1 MKQKLVKTAIAFF
14 GIMIAFTVL
23 SRVAYNISTP
33 IVILGKAENMEMGSN
48 IIGNGVVEAQEFVP
62 VAVEGQK
69 TIQKISVLEGQKVK
83 AGDVLYELD
92 LKKLEKE
99 IEEKKKELK
108 GLELQIE
115 SAKSAQMVA
124 EQAKAL
130 TKSQAV
136 EDYERAVQMA
146 DQEIATAETVWRE
159 AQEEY
164 RQFQGNP
171 SLYPDKTEQE
181 CLQKIEETRKAYES
195 AVSAKDENLYQAQKA
210 IDLADVPEAKDTS
223 VEQAELTKA
232 SVEKQLSALKEFQSA
247 EGKVVSPMDGVV
259 SAVNIQVGGMTSGTA
274 DILIADTSA
283 EMMLKVQFSEEN
295 KEHVIVGAN
304 VKLISD
310 VLMET
315 EKNAVGKLKITAIQ
329 QNTET
334 GAGVEASIR
343 IPPNTL
349 PIGTSVGVQIE
360 TSKKMYSGCIPLE
373 ALHQEEGNQYYVY
386 TTDEKKT
393 ILGTEVIA
401 RRVDVTVEYKGDR
414 YAAVKGLSVDQNI
427 LLSSSKQISDGG
439 RIKPQKQ

>member
-14 GIMIAFTVL
+14 GIMITFTVL

-33 IVILGKAENMEMGSN
+33 IVILGKAENMEMGPN

-99 IEEKKKELK
+99 IEEKEKELK

-115 SAKSAQMVA
+115 SAKSSQMVA
-124 EQAKAL
+124 EQAKDL
-130 TKSQAV
+130 MKSQAV
-136 EDYERAVQMA
+136 ADYERAVQMA

-181 CLQKIEETRKAYES
+181 CLQKIEETRKAYEF

-232 SVEKQLSALKEFQSA
+232 SVEKQLSALKELQSA

-295 KEHVIVGAN
+295 KEHVTVGAN
-304 VKLISD
+304 VKLISN

-427 LLSSSKQISDGG
+427 ILSSSKQISDGG

>member
-14 GIMIAFTVL
+14 GIMITFTVL

-33 IVILGKAENMEMGSN
+33 IVILGKAENMEMGPN

-99 IEEKKKELK
+99 IEEKEKELK

-171 SLYPDKTEQE
+171 DKTEQE
-181 CLQKIEETRKAYES
+181 CLQKIEETRKAYEF

-232 SVEKQLSALKEFQSA
+232 SVEKQLSALKELQSA

-259 SAVNIQVGGMTSGTA
+259 SAVNIQVGGMTSGSGTA

-315 EKNAVGKLKITAIQ
+315 EKNAIGKLKIAAIQ

>member
-1 MKQKLVKTAIAFF
+1 MRKRKMWVGYLFILPSFVGVLLFVLIPYIDVVRRAFMQTASGQFVGLLNFKSILHNKAFLL
-14 GIMIAFTVL
+14 AFTNTGRFVGVCIPVLFVL
-23 SRVAYNISTP
+23 S
-33 IVILGKAENMEMGSN
+33 LG
-48 IIGNGVVEAQEFVP
+48 I
-62 VAVEGQK
+62 
-69 TIQKISVLEGQKVK
+69 
-83 AGDVLYELD
+83 
-92 LKKLEKE
+92 
-99 IEEKKKELK
+99 
-108 GLELQIE
+108 
-115 SAKSAQMVA
+115 
-124 EQAKAL
+124 
-130 TKSQAV
+130 
-136 EDYERAVQMA
+136 
-146 DQEIATAETVWRE
+146 
-159 AQEEY
+159 
-164 RQFQGNP
+164 
-171 SLYPDKTEQE
+171 
-181 CLQKIEETRKAYES
+181 
-195 AVSAKDENLYQAQKA
+195 AVSLAKQTAY
-210 IDLADVPEAKDTS
+210 
-223 VEQAELTKA
+223 AEILKTGF
-232 SVEKQLSALKEFQSA
+232 VEKQLSALKELQSA

-274 DILIADTSA
+274 DILIADISA

-360 TSKKMYSGCIPLE
+360 KSKKMYSGCIPLE

-414 YAAVKGLSVDQNI
+414 YAAVKGLSVNQNI
-427 LLSSSKQISDGG
+427 ILSSSKQISDGG

>member
-136 EDYERAVQMA
+136 EDYERAV
-146 DQEIATAETVWRE
+146 
-159 AQEEY
+159 
-164 RQFQGNP
+164 
-171 SLYPDKTEQE
+171 
-181 CLQKIEETRKAYES
+181 
-195 AVSAKDENLYQAQKA
+195 
-210 IDLADVPEAKDTS
+210 
-223 VEQAELTKA
+223 
-232 SVEKQLSALKEFQSA
+232 
-247 EGKVVSPMDGVV
+247 
-259 SAVNIQVGGMTSGTA
+259 
-274 DILIADTSA
+274 
-283 EMMLKVQFSEEN
+283 
-295 KEHVIVGAN
+295 
-304 VKLISD
+304 
-310 VLMET
+310 
-315 EKNAVGKLKITAIQ
+315 
-329 QNTET
+329 
-334 GAGVEASIR
+334 
-343 IPPNTL
+343 
-349 PIGTSVGVQIE
+349 
-360 TSKKMYSGCIPLE
+360 
-373 ALHQEEGNQYYVY
+373 
-386 TTDEKKT
+386 
-393 ILGTEVIA
+393 
-401 RRVDVTVEYKGDR
+401 
-414 YAAVKGLSVDQNI
+414 
-427 LLSSSKQISDGG
+427 
-439 RIKPQKQ
+439 

>member
-232 SVEKQLSALKEFQSA
+232 SVDRKS
-247 EGKVVSPMDGVV
+247 VV
-259 SAVNIQVGGMTSGTA
+259 
-274 DILIADTSA
+274 
-283 EMMLKVQFSEEN
+283 
-295 KEHVIVGAN
+295 
-304 VKLISD
+304 
-310 VLMET
+310 
-315 EKNAVGKLKITAIQ
+315 
-329 QNTET
+329 
-334 GAGVEASIR
+334 
-343 IPPNTL
+343 
-349 PIGTSVGVQIE
+349 
-360 TSKKMYSGCIPLE
+360 
-373 ALHQEEGNQYYVY
+373 
-386 TTDEKKT
+386 
-393 ILGTEVIA
+393 
-401 RRVDVTVEYKGDR
+401 
-414 YAAVKGLSVDQNI
+414 
-427 LLSSSKQISDGG
+427 
-439 RIKPQKQ
+439 

>member
-33 IVILGKAENMEMGSN
+33 KVILGKAENMEMGPN
-48 IIGNGVVEAQEFVP
+48 IIGNGVV
-62 VAVEGQK
+62 
-69 TIQKISVLEGQKVK
+69 
-83 AGDVLYELD
+83 
-92 LKKLEKE
+92 
-99 IEEKKKELK
+99 
-108 GLELQIE
+108 
-115 SAKSAQMVA
+115 
-124 EQAKAL
+124 
-130 TKSQAV
+130 
-136 EDYERAVQMA
+136 
-146 DQEIATAETVWRE
+146 E

-232 SVEKQLSALKEFQSA
+232 SVEKQFSALKELQSA

-295 KEHVIVGAN
+295 KEHVPVGAN

-414 YAAVKGLSVDQNI
+414 YAAVKGLSVEQNI
-427 LLSSSKQISDGG
+427 ILSSSKQISDGG